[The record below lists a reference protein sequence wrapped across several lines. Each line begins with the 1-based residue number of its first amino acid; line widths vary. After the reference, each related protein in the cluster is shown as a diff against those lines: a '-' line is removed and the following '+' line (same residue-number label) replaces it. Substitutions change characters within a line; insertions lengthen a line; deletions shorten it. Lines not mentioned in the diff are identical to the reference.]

1 MAEIE
6 YDSFI
11 GQWWDAQNAMD
22 KKYGQP
28 VVGATEDLRKAFI
41 IQMMNV
47 YDAGYSAGLAEAHK
61 IVKDVVGE
69 SIRAELKKNPR
80 MQLKTYAKNYGYL
93 EESE

>member
-41 IQMMNV
+41 KQMMEV
-47 YDAGYSAGLAEAHK
+47 YDAGHSAGLAEAHK
-61 IVKDVVGE
+61 IARDVVGE
-69 SIRAELKKNPR
+69 TIQVELKKNPK
-80 MQLKTYAKNYGYL
+80 MSLKTYAKHYGYL